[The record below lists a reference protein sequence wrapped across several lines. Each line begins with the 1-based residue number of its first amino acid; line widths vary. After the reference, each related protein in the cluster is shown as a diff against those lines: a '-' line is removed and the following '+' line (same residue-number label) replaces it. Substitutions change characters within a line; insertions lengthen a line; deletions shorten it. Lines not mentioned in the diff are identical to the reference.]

1 MAKPKG
7 EDRVARVT
15 LQTIAEATGLSKF
28 AVSRSLSGKD
38 GVSSETRE
46 LVTRVAAELGY
57 LKPQGQTRRGD
68 IAIIFHDLDYVNSEL
83 RMQEQNGIQEEARRL
98 SYPVRLQWTHDPARV
113 AELARSSA
121 GLLLVGPHDQKT
133 VDEAVAAGVPIVRM
147 GWVSPLEEIDQVSG
161 TDHEAGQAVGNYL
174 MELGHKVIAFV
185 HGTPGYRGRMERY
198 YGLREVTETHP
209 EVNVHQMSFEESSG
223 FGPALRALHADGIK
237 PTAFFCAHD
246 GLAVTVI
253 SELLTMGRRI
263 PEEVSVVGFGDFAA
277 ARQISP
283 PLTTVRQHGTE
294 LGAVALR
301 LLIDRINEGNGPR
314 RLARR
319 VQVPS
324 RLIERKSAGPAPRP
338 GRRKG

>member
-1 MAKPKG
+1 MAKSKG
-7 EDRVARVT
+7 GDRVARVT

-38 GVSSETRE
+38 GVSSETRDR
-46 LVTRVAAELGY
+46 VTRVAAELGY
-57 LKPQGQTRRGD
+57 LRPQGQTRRGD

-121 GLLLVGPHDQKT
+121 GLMLVGPHDQKT
-133 VDEAVAAGVPIVRM
+133 IDEAIAAGVPIVRM

-174 MELGHKVIAFV
+174 MGLGHRVIAFV
-185 HGTPGYRGRMERY
+185 HGAPGYRGRMERY
-198 YGLREVTETHP
+198 YGLREVTEAHP
-209 EVNVHQMSFEESSG
+209 DVSIHQMSFEESSG
-223 FGPALRALHADGIK
+223 FGPALRALTAQGVR

-263 PEEVSVVGFGDFAA
+263 PEDVSVVGFGDFAA
-277 ARQISP
+277 ATQISP

-324 RLIERKSAGPAPRP
+324 KLIERKSAGPAPRP